1 MQTISSL
8 IKVLLLE
15 DSHNGNES
23 IESLLSTITKYEV
36 EVYSVS
42 DLTKGLDYLKH
53 NLVDLALINLKDN
66 GIYEENVRQKI
77 YAISPRLPLVFV
89 IANKQQKISI
99 QNQNINLPS
108 QQRGTQDFLVK
119 HRLSASLLESSIAH
133 VLAETWLI
141 EQLQKVKED
150 NLQLKSQLEDTQE
163 LFKTVV
169 DSTSTLMWMIDAE
182 ENYTFLN
189 QAWLSFTGK
198 TLEEGLKENWRDRI
212 HPEDLTKCD
221 RAYQSALKKC
231 QGFQIEYRIGR
242 FDAVYRTILNTAVRR
257 HNSKGEYAGLLCSC
271 LDITQRKKIE
281 EKVIRQA
288 QTDRILADITQKI
301 HGSLD
306 LDIILQTAAEQVDR
320 YLLADKVYIAKII
333 DKRRLCLLF
342 ESRLNSTNLT
352 CNCSPTKQL
361 PTKQLVDNFQQL
373 AKGEIVAQDN
383 TSTSEIFKTG
393 SLALSCASYSLLLV
407 PIISHHE
414 LWGLLCVEQKLQP
427 RCWQPDE
434 IRLLKRVAIQLGIA
448 IKQSELYQEL
458 EELSVV
464 DGLTKIANRR
474 KFDRYIVSE
483 WKRLAREKRP
493 LSLILCDVDHFK
505 LYNDTY
511 GHQAGDRCLKIV
523 AQAISKV
530 IKRPADLSARYGGEE
545 FAVILPNTNAE
556 GAKYLAQQIRL
567 KIESLKIPHIN
578 SPVDLYVTLS
588 FGVASCIPNGKVD
601 ASALVSA
608 ADRGLYQAKELGRN
622 QVVDTTWKVRAIA
635 KKNQV
640 FDTTIQVRGKM

>member
-1 MQTISSL
+1 MAVQTISSL

-15 DSHNGNES
+15 DSHNDNES
-23 IESLLSTITKYEV
+23 IGLLLRATTKYKAEI
-36 EVYSVS
+36 YSAS
-42 DLTKGLDYLKH
+42 DLTKGLEY
-53 NLVDLALINLKDN
+53 LKDN
-66 GIYEENVRQKI
+66 LIDIVLINFQASDIYKENVRQKI
-77 YAISPRLPLVFV
+77 QAISPQLPLIFV
-89 IANKQQKISI
+89 IDNKQQEVAII
-99 QNQNINLPS
+99 NQNINLHS
-108 QQRGTQDFLVK
+108 QQIGIQDYIFK
-119 HRLSASLLESSIAH
+119 HQLSISLLESSIAQA
-133 VLAETWLI
+133 LKTNQLTEK
-141 EQLQKVKED
+141 LQKVEQD
-150 NLQLKSQLEDTQE
+150 NLQLKSQLEHTQE
-163 LFKTVV
+163 LFKTVL

-189 QAWLSFTGK
+189 QAWLSFTSQ
-198 TLEEGLKENWRDRI
+198 TVEEGLKENWRDRI
-212 HPEDLTKCD
+212 HPEDLTKCV

-231 QGFQIEYRIGR
+231 QGFQIEYRIRR
-242 FDAVYRTILNTAVRR
+242 FDDIYRTILNTAVRR

-320 YLLADKVYIAKII
+320 YLLADKVSVTKII
-333 DKRRLCLLF
+333 GDRQLILLF
-342 ESRLNSTNLT
+342 ESGLNSTDLA
-352 CNCSPTKQL
+352 CNFSSAKQL
-361 PTKQLVDNFQQL
+361 PTKQLVDNFEQL

-427 RCWQPDE
+427 RYWQPDE
-434 IRLLKRVAIQLGIA
+434 IRLLKLVAIQLGIA

-483 WKRLAREKRP
+483 WKRLTREKRS

-511 GHQAGDRCLKIV
+511 GHQAGDRCLQVV

-545 FAVILPNTNAE
+545 FAVILPNTEAE

-567 KIESLKIPHIN
+567 QIESLKIPHIN

-601 ASALVSA
+601 VSALVSA

-622 QVVDTTWKVRAIA
+622 QVVEFEVESK
-635 KKNQV
+635 
-640 FDTTIQVRGKM
+640 